1 MTSRVVVAAVAGVFA
16 CSVLSNRAFALTVVF
31 DPSVYAQTVQQY
43 LQMIEQVNQLKAQL
57 DQLKRQYEAVTGS
70 YGVGAVLQEVTAA
83 AQAMV
88 PGSWQEIVDLQ
99 RSGKLRSKLDYYE
112 AIMRRLDPIIL
123 EANQGRS
130 ADAFKLI
137 YNNTRAAF
145 AVTDATFESLDVHR
159 QNIEQLMRRIDASR
173 NIKEAADLG
182 NRLVAENA
190 MLQVGLARLSAVQN
204 NLQAAANN
212 ERVQSQATRK
222 EMLRFDRNYEYRIRR
237 P

>member
-1 MTSRVVVAAVAGVFA
+1 MKRLLAAAADAMKCQGSA
-16 CSVLSNRAFALTVVF
+16 SAALVVF
-31 DPSVYAQTVQQY
+31 DPSVYTQTVQQY
-43 LQMIEQVNQLKAQL
+43 LQMVEQLNQLKAQL
-57 DQLKRQYEAVTGS
+57 EQLKRQYEAVTGS
-70 YGVGAVLQEVTAA
+70 YGVGAILQEVTAQ

-99 RSGKLRSKLDYYE
+99 RSGKLRTKLDYYE
-112 AIMRRLDPIIL
+112 ALMRKLDPVIL
-123 EANQGRS
+123 EANQGRG
-130 ADAFKLI
+130 AEAFKLI

-145 AVTDATFESLDVHR
+145 AVTDATFEAIEVHR
-159 QNIEQLMRRIDASR
+159 QNIEQLMRRIDASQ

-190 MLQVGLARLSAVQN
+190 MLQIGLARLSAVQN
-204 NLQAAANN
+204 NLQASANN
-212 ERVQSQATRK
+212 ERVQSQATRS

>member
-1 MTSRVVVAAVAGVFA
+1 MRPTLLAAAVATAFSCFTV
-16 CSVLSNRAFALTVVF
+16 SSNAFALTVVF

-43 LQMIEQVNQLKAQL
+43 MQMVEQLNQLKAQL
-57 DQLKRQYEAVTGS
+57 DQLKRQYDAVTGS

-99 RSGKLRSKLDYYE
+99 RSGKLRTKLDYYE
-112 AIMRRLDPIIL
+112 AIMRKLDPVIL
-123 EANQGRS
+123 QANQGRS

-145 AVTDATFESLDVHR
+145 AVTDATFESLEVHR

-204 NLQAAANN
+204 NLQASANN
-212 ERVQSQATRK
+212 ERVQSQATRN